1 MVSKKEP
8 TKGKTLPPNAG
19 KGRPKGS
26 TNKVNAEVKSMIR
39 DALEQAGGVDYL
51 VACAHDPKTKAAF
64 LSLVG
69 KLAPMT
75 LAGDEENP
83 LKLISQVQLVALK

>member
-1 MVSKKEP
+1 
-8 TKGKTLPPNAG
+8 
-19 KGRPKGS
+19 
-26 TNKVNAEVKSMIR
+26 
-39 DALEQAGGVDYL
+39 VDYL
-51 VACAHDPKTKAAF
+51 VQCAHDPKTKAAF

-83 LKLISQVQLVALK
+83 LRLISQIQLIALK

>member
-1 MVSKKEP
+1 MVSKQQSS
-8 TKGKTLPPNAG
+8 KGKTLPPNAG

-26 TNKVNAEVKSMIR
+26 VNKTSAEVKNMIR

-51 VACAHDPKTKAAF
+51 VQCAHDPKTKAAF

-75 LAGDEENP
+75 LAGDAENP
-83 LKLISQVQLVALK
+83 LKLITQIQLVALK

>member
-1 MVSKKEP
+1 MTSKQEQP
-8 TKGKTLPPNAG
+8 KGKTLPPNAG

-26 TNKVNAEVKSMIR
+26 VNKTSSEVKNMIR
-39 DALEQAGGVDYL
+39 DALEQAGGVAYL
-51 VACAHDPKTKAAF
+51 VDCAHDPKTKAAF

-75 LAGDEENP
+75 LSGDEENP
-83 LKLISQVQLVALK
+83 LRLISQIQLIALK